1 MQVRI
6 HPAVM
11 VLTRSYRTTLKELH
25 QFTHV
30 SQELYA
36 EAAGKALVSGP
47 VYWVY
52 RGADGHPDTLFTLD
66 IALPIQGFFNT
77 EKSTIRE
84 LPAFKA
90 VVCRHEGPW
99 EQLPST
105 YEKIMEFVEKYK
117 IPIRDE
123 CRELYINVDFQQ
135 PSNNITEVQVGVV

>member
-11 VLTRSYRTTLKELH
+11 VLAGTYRTTLKELH
-25 QFTHV
+25 QFAHV
-30 SQELYA
+30 SKELHA
-36 EAAGKALVSGP
+36 EAAGKALISGP
-47 VYWVY
+47 VYWIY
-52 RGADGHPDTLFTLD
+52 HGTDGKPDTPFTLE
-66 IALPIQGFFNT
+66 IALPIQGFFNS
-77 EKSTIRE
+77 EIFSIRE

-90 VVCRHEGPW
+90 VVYRHEGAW

-105 YEKIMEFVEKYK
+105 YEKILEYVEKHK